1 MIYLCAQP
9 ATKYYAWQID
19 VMLWSFKQQGVLLD
33 NCHIVC
39 AKHGEIDPHFNIM
52 ISKYQAT
59 I

>member
-33 NCHIVC
+33 NCHIVS
-39 AKHGEIDPHFNIM
+39 AKHGEVDPP
-52 ISKYQAT
+52 
-59 I
+59 